1 MLEVK
6 KKTEKNIIF
15 VLVFSVFVFFY
26 FLLIFDYLT
35 SFCMVLVYQKFQTC
49 IMSFLKKKKKTKLKF
64 LIFITIHMRYLYSC
78 DICQTVFGVIRD
90 RNSNFLSDQ
99 KTSNKMGFLFCGKD
113 MNALLI
119 LIIKNS
125 LRKIV

>member
-99 KTSNKMGFLFCGKD
+99 KNFKQDGFS
-113 MNALLI
+113 LL
-119 LIIKNS
+119 
-125 LRKIV
+125 